1 MERRHFLKIAVG
13 AAAATTIIS
22 AAAVAAPLS
31 THPLTDPA
39 TPQNPAV
46 RPAVTTEREV
56 ETLQPEQVRWH
67 HGWRRH
73 WGWRRR
79 HWGWRRRHWGW
90 RRHHWHRHWRRRY
103 W

>member
-13 AAAATTIIS
+13 AAAATAMIS

-31 THPLTDPA
+31 VHPLTDPRP
-39 TPQNPAV
+39 PQNPAV

-67 HGWRRH
+67 HHGWRRH

-79 HWGWRRRHWGW
+79 HWGWRRHR
-90 RRHHWHRHWRRRY
+90 WHRHWRRRY